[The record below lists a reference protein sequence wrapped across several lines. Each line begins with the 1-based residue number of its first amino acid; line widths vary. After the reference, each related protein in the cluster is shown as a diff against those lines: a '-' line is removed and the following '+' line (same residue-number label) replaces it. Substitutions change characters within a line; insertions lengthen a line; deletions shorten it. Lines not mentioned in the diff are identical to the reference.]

1 MKQLLNNKVIK
12 IDILKE
18 FVESVLR
25 SVNVSKSD
33 AQIAADVIVTAEIR
47 GIYSHGFARILP
59 FIYHLF

>member
-25 SVNVSKSD
+25 SAKKASMRVCR
-33 AQIAADVIVTAEIR
+33 AATAGR
-47 GIYSHGFARILP
+47 PRLCR
-59 FIYHLF
+59 